1 MEMVR
6 SADDVTRRV
15 FDTLTRIEPNGAPA
29 LRLWDGSTIGSGAAS
44 TIVLN
49 HPGGLRAM
57 MMPPTDLA
65 AGEAYVYGDIDIEG
79 DVFSL
84 LAWAA
89 SLSEQRRQRWVVA
102 RMLRHLRQLPVEHRR
117 TDANRPRLSGRLH
130 SPRRD
135 RDAVGYHYNTG
146 NDFYELFLGQTMAY
160 SSAYF
165 LNRSESLDTAQ
176 RRKLDLICR
185 KLELAPGT
193 RFLDIGCGWGSLAIH
208 AAVEYGAVATGV
220 TISAE
225 QTQYARQWAKR
236 LGVDDRVE
244 IIEGDYRDVVGEF
257 EAIASVGMLEH
268 VGRGRLG
275 EYYAKVRSLLA
286 PGGLFLNH
294 GITTFTRER
303 NRMSRPSFVST
314 YVFPDGELEPVD
326 FVIGKAEEVGFETRD
341 VESLRESYGQTLRR
355 WVSNLEMNRDAA
367 VAATSEETYRIW
379 RIYMAGSAVGF
390 ERATIAVYQMLL
402 ADRVRP
408 WRFGRR
414 HLLAD
419 DDS

>member
-1 MEMVR
+1 MAD
-6 SADDVTRRV
+6 SADVVTRRV
-15 FDTLTRIEPNGAPA
+15 YEALTRIAPDGAPD
-29 LRLWDGSTIGSGAAS
+29 LRLWDGSVLGSGGAS

-49 HPGGLRAM
+49 HPGALRAM
-57 MMPPTDLA
+57 LLPPTDLT
-65 AGEAYVYGDIDIEG
+65 AGEAYVYGDIDIDG

-84 LAWAA
+84 LQWAA
-89 SLSEQRRQRWVVA
+89 SLSKVRGHRLTVA
-102 RMLRHLRQLPVEHRR
+102 RMLHRLRQLPAEHRR
-117 TDANRPRLSGRLH
+117 TAENRPRLSGRLH

-146 NDFYELFLGQTMAY
+146 NDFYELFLGEAMAY

-165 LNRSESLDTAQ
+165 LSRSETLDTAQ

-208 AAVEYGAVATGV
+208 AAAEYGVTATGV
-220 TISAE
+220 TISGEQAE
-225 QTQYARQWAKR
+225 YARQWAKR

-244 IIEGDYRDVVGEF
+244 IIHGDYRDVGGEF
-257 EAIASVGMLEH
+257 DAIASVGMFEH
-268 VGRGRLG
+268 VGRKKLG
-275 EYYAKVRSLLA
+275 EYYEKVRSLLS

-294 GITTFTRER
+294 GITTFTREHKR
-303 NRMSRPSFVST
+303 RQRPSFVST
-314 YVFPDGELEPVD
+314 YVFPDGELETVD
-326 FVIGKAEEVGFETRD
+326 FVIGKAEEAGFEARD
-341 VESLRESYGQTLRR
+341 VESLRESYAQTLRR
-355 WVSNLEMNRDAA
+355 WVASLEANHDAA
-367 VAATSEETYRIW
+367 VSATSEETYRIW

-402 ADRVRP
+402 SDRSRP

-414 HLLAD
+414 HLLARD
-419 DDS
+419 DT

>member
-1 MEMVR
+1 MAD
-6 SADDVTRRV
+6 SADVVTRRV
-15 FDTLTRIEPNGAPA
+15 YEALTRIAPNGAPD
-29 LRLWDGSTIGSGAAS
+29 LRLWDGSVVGSDSTS

-49 HPGGLRAM
+49 HPGALRAM
-57 MMPPTDLA
+57 MLPPTDLT
-65 AGEAYVYGDIDIEG
+65 AGEAYVYGDIDIDG

-84 LAWAA
+84 LEWAA
-89 SLSEQRRQRWVVA
+89 SLSEARKHRLTTA
-102 RMLRHLRQLPVEHRR
+102 RMLRRLRQLPAEHRR
-117 TDANRPRLSGRLH
+117 TDENRPRLSGRLH

-146 NDFYELFLGQTMAY
+146 NGFYELFLGESMAY

-165 LNRSESLDTAQ
+165 LNRSETLDAAQ

-185 KLELAPGT
+185 KLELAPGD

-208 AAVEYGAVATGV
+208 AASEYGVEATGV
-220 TISAE
+220 TISGEQAE
-225 QTQYARQWAKR
+225 YARQWAKR
-236 LGVDDRVE
+236 LGVVDRVE
-244 IIEGDYRDVVGEF
+244 ILHGDYRDVVGEF
-257 EAIASVGMLEH
+257 DAIASVGMFEH
-268 VGRGRLG
+268 VGRKNLG
-275 EYYAKVRSLLA
+275 EYYAKTRSLLA

-303 NRMSRPSFVST
+303 KRKARPSFVST

-326 FVIGKAEEVGFETRD
+326 YVIGRAEEAGFEARD
-341 VESLRESYGQTLRR
+341 VESLRESYAQTLRR
-355 WVSNLEMNRDAA
+355 WVANLEANHDAA
-367 VAATSEETYRIW
+367 VAATNEETYRIW

-402 ADRVRP
+402 ADRSRP

-414 HLLAD
+414 HLLARD
-419 DDS
+419 DT